1 MDMGSNLYFPLTGL
15 EGDLTSLNLSVLFC
29 KKKKKKTDSN
39 CYYFLL
45 KLLLTVKEANPS
57 LPFIPVDS
65 VISSILDVPFLF
77 SFC

>member
-1 MDMGSNLYFPLTGL
+1 MDMGSNLSFPLTGL
-15 EGDLTSLNLSVLFC
+15 EGDLTSLNLSVLFY
-29 KKKKKKTDSN
+29 KKTGSN
-39 CYYFLL
+39 CYYYLL

-65 VISSILDVPFLF
+65 VISLILDVPFLF